1 MSIAIFGYNNSLF
14 SFTHVSFGF
23 PLLVR
28 GSLGVVLL
36 NMWHTCE
43 LTPGP
48 GCSNVG

>member
-1 MSIAIFGYNNSLF
+1 MSIAIFGYNISVF
-14 SFTHVSFGF
+14 SFTHVSFCF

-43 LTPGP
+43 LTPCP
-48 GCSNVG
+48 GCSKLG